1 VSQSQIRGT
10 PESSGGVITR
20 EPGEDAQPAE
30 PPANAAG
37 AERQAAVQ
45 NGPPAAERPRLGPTR
60 TRPSRMAAPRASRM
74 TVPRPPRMGIPVP
87 LRRSA
92 SQPPAPPRPS
102 TTIARFGLINRW
114 DGLGY
119 SPQGGHFRWLPE
131 PAKDLLRELWVRLPG
146 PIRALVVI
154 MWRACR
160 AARRRA
166 RFRRSGPEALRRG
179 RPAN

>member
-1 VSQSQIRGT
+1 MSQSPTSRT
-10 PESSGGVITR
+10 PESSVSVASR
-20 EPGEDAQPAE
+20 EPGEDARPAA
-30 PPANAAG
+30 PPADAASPV
-37 AERQAAVQ
+37 RQAVAEASA
-45 NGPPAAERPRLGPTR
+45 PAAERTRLGPTR
-60 TRPSRMAAPRASRM
+60 TRPSRLAIPRASRM
-74 TVPRPPRMGIPVP
+74 AVPRPPRMGIPVP

-92 SQPPAPPRPS
+92 ADPPAPPRPPV
-102 TTIARFGLINRW
+102 TIARFGLINRW

-131 PAKDLLRELWVRLPG
+131 PAKDLLREAWVRLPG
-146 PIRALVVI
+146 AIRALVVT

-179 RPAN
+179 RRPG